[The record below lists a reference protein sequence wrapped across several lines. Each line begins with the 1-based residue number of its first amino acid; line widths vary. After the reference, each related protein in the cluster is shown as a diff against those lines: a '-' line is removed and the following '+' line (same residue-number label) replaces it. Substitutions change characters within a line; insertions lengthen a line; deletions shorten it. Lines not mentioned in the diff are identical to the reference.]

1 MARTPKPLEPAR
13 EEQLLLVAARHFAAA
28 GYAGTSLN
36 TVIAEADWGKSSFYH
51 YFSDKRRLHD
61 HVVRT
66 LAGRL
71 TEQLQV
77 PDLRTLS
84 AVQFW
89 PAMTELAER
98 LDRASKRRPE
108 TRLLGE
114 MFHHPADDD
123 DGQLQEFRAQV
134 EHWLRRALA
143 HGRKHGV
150 IRNDLPEELLA
161 QLTLAV
167 LRTLDH
173 WAVHNPRTRGRRVP
187 PQRSIDL
194 IRDLIAP
201 R

>member
-13 EEQLLLVAARHFAAA
+13 EEQLLLVAAKHFAAA
-28 GYAGTSLN
+28 GYTGTSLN

-51 YFSDKRRLHD
+51 YFADKRRLHD

-66 LAGRL
+66 LAARL

-77 PDLRTLS
+77 PDLKTLS
-84 AVQFW
+84 ADQFW

-114 MFHHPADDD
+114 MFHRPGDD
-123 DGQLQEFRAQV
+123 DGQLQQFRAQV
-134 EHWLRRALA
+134 EHWLRQALI

-161 QLTLAV
+161 RLTLAV
-167 LRTLDH
+167 LQTLDH
-173 WAVHNPRTRGRRVP
+173 WAVHNPRTRTRRIP
-187 PQRSIDL
+187 PQRSIAL
-194 IRDLIAP
+194 IHDLIAP
-201 R
+201 H

>member
-1 MARTPKPLEPAR
+1 MARTPKPLEAAR
-13 EEQLLLVAARHFAAA
+13 EEQLLLVSARHFAAA
-28 GYAGTSLN
+28 GYEGTSLN

-66 LAGRL
+66 LAARL

-77 PDLRTLS
+77 PDLKTLS
-84 AVQFW
+84 AADFW

-108 TRLLGE
+108 TRFLGE
-114 MFHHPADDD
+114 MFHRPAGDD
-123 DGQLQEFRAQV
+123 DGQLQDFRTQV
-134 EHWLRRALA
+134 EHWLRQALT

-150 IRNDLPEELLA
+150 IRDDLPEELLA
-161 QLTLAV
+161 QLAVAV

-173 WAVHNPRTRGRRVP
+173 WAVHNPRTRTRRIP
-187 PQRSIDL
+187 PERSITL